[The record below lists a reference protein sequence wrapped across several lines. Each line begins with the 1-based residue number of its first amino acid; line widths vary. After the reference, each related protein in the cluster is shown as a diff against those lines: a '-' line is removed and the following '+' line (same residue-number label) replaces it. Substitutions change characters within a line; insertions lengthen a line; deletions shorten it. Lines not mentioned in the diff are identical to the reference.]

1 MYKSKSVLTLIV
13 VSILC
18 FPFLVM
24 GSNSGID
31 LTIGSSKAFVNGEEI
46 GLDSPPVIID
56 GRTMVPVRFI
66 SEVFG
71 YDVDWNAETKTVH
84 IEDRD
89 EYPIVCRNEEL
100 EDELVSAIMGA
111 DKSIYILQRALDI
124 DDFTSD
130 FDVAFRYTTKN
141 NVDVKVISES
151 LFCDYDVR
159 SVLNGIEHKE
169 CRDVKNFF
177 TVIDDKYVIIGTHDF
192 SFEGLK
198 EREGF
203 SLILRDPAFA
213 KQKSA
218 EFLKLWNELKE

>member
-1 MYKSKSVLTLIV
+1 MYKSKSVLALIIV
-13 VSILC
+13 LILS
-18 FPFLVM
+18 FPFLVK

-31 LTIGSSKAFVNGEEI
+31 LTVGHSTAFVNGEEV
-46 GLDSPPVIID
+46 GLDSSLIIIG

-66 SEVFG
+66 SEAFG
-71 YDVDWNAETKTVH
+71 YDVDWNPNTKSVH
-84 IEDRD
+84 IEDKD

-124 DDFTSD
+124 DDYASD

-159 SVLNGIEHKE
+159 SVLNGIEHKK

-177 TVIDDKYVIIGTHDF
+177 TVIDDKYVIVGTHDF

-203 SLILRDPAFA
+203 SLILKDPAFA
-213 KQKSA
+213 KQKST
-218 EFLKLWNELKE
+218 EFLKLWNELK